1 MAEII
6 EQSRIPK
13 RTLVDGSKV
22 PAIGLGT
29 FGSDKYNSIRL
40 QKLYMAASG
49 QDIV

>member
-6 EQSRIPK
+6 EQNRIPK
-13 RTLVDGSKV
+13 RTLVDGFKV

-29 FGSDKYNSIRL
+29 FGSDKYNSDQIAE
-40 QKLYMAASG
+40 LYMAASG

>member
-13 RTLVDGSKV
+13 RTLVD
-22 PAIGLGT
+22 LRYRQ
-29 FGSDKYNSIRL
+29 SDLEPSDPINITAIRL